1 MNICKDY
8 EALLDLYVD
17 GELTAEDMMKVRD
30 HLDTCPACQSYVDD
44 ALTIRAA
51 FPEAE
56 ETELPEGFHVS
67 VMTRI
72 SQTAVPKKKRR
83 AWMGLAPV
91 AAACLAL
98 AVAVQGGLPGMD
110 AKQEAATAQYA
121 YSAPAA
127 SAPATAAA
135 LAEEDAEAPASDGIM
150 EYAADKAEP
159 ETAFTDEQNKGRTA
173 YFTERTVTSQE
184 AEDFLGDYAP
194 ITLSDGRTAYELTET
209 EYAELLSDLGEIQ
222 VTATSAPS
230 PHQTTEAALPEGLA
244 LVIIQDE

>member
-30 HLDTCPACQSYVDD
+30 HLDTCPTCQSYVDD

-56 ETELPEGFHVS
+56 ETELPEGFHES

-121 YSAPAA
+121 YSALPQ
-127 SAPATAAA
+127 APPLPQPPWRRRT
-135 LAEEDAEAPASDGIM
+135 LRP
-150 EYAADKAEP
+150 P
-159 ETAFTDEQNKGRTA
+159 RRTA
-173 YFTERTVTSQE
+173 SWSTPRIKRNRRQ
-184 AEDFLGDYAP
+184 
-194 ITLSDGRTAYELTET
+194 
-209 EYAELLSDLGEIQ
+209 
-222 VTATSAPS
+222 PS
-230 PHQTTEAALPEGLA
+230 PTS
-244 LVIIQDE
+244 